1 MQMIDDDLDMSGEEI
16 KQRLSKLRI
25 ERYRMLNKRVMD
37 ERIPLDDN
45 VTKYVFNKKY
55 SMRDAFKDYH
65 KINKAIDNA
74 ISEDRLHE
82 IPPPIIAITVSAQG
96 VPLVYFIKNDLSENR
111 KRKYVKPKTSR
122 KICKCKK

>member
-1 MQMIDDDLDMSGEEI
+1 MIDDDLDMSGEEI
-16 KQRLSKLRI
+16 KQRLAKLRI

-37 ERIPLDDN
+37 ERIPIDN
-45 VTKYVFNKKY
+45 NITKYTFNKKY

-82 IPPPIIAITVSAQG
+82 VPPPIVAIVVSAQG
-96 VPLVYFIKNDLSENR
+96 VPLVYYIKNDLSENR
-111 KRKYVKPKTSR
+111 KRKSVKPKSSR